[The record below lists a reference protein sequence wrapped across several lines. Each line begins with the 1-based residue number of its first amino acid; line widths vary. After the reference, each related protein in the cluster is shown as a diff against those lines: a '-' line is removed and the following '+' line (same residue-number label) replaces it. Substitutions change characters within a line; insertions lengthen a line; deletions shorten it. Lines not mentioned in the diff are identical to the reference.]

1 MSRLASLATPTRRG
15 SPSPSPSPGAFELG
29 PTETTHH
36 RMLKLVIGELRMV
49 FRTWDE
55 LVGMDGLKAGQGII
69 NEQTIM
75 E

>member
-1 MSRLASLATPTRRG
+1 MIKLLIT
-15 SPSPSPSPGAFELG
+15 ELKG
-29 PTETTHH
+29 
-36 RMLKLVIGELRMV
+36 L

>member
-1 MSRLASLATPTRRG
+1 
-15 SPSPSPSPGAFELG
+15 
-29 PTETTHH
+29 
-36 RMLKLVIGELRMV
+36 MLKLVISELRMV

-55 LVGMDGLKAGQGII
+55 LVGMDGLKAGQSII

>member
-1 MSRLASLATPTRRG
+1 
-15 SPSPSPSPGAFELG
+15 
-29 PTETTHH
+29 
-36 RMLKLVIGELRMV
+36 MLKLVIGELRMV

-75 E
+75 EWVSLHLVPAWEVVTIHCDPTDR